1 MKQRKLPAVFMRG
14 GTSNAVV
21 FNQNDLPSDR
31 ALWDEIFL
39 AAIGSPDPNGRQL
52 DGMGGGVSSLSKV
65 CVVGPSTRPDA
76 DIDYTFAQVQV
87 KEAKVDY
94 GANCGNMSSAMG
106 PFAVDEG
113 LVKVSG
119 SEALV
124 RIHNTN
130 TKKIIHALFSMDD
143 GLAAVDGDL
152 AIPGVS
158 GTGSPVK
165 LEFRDPGGATTGKL
179 LPTGNVVDT
188 LEVPGI
194 GKIRASMI
202 DAANATVWIHAQ
214 DIGLTG
220 IELPEALESNAAVM
234 QKLSAIRIAASV
246 AMGITPNAD
255 EAAKK
260 KSVPFIGFVSPPQ
273 DAKLLSGASISA
285 SAVDVTGRV
294 ISNGQP
300 HRALPLTVTLCMGVA
315 ARIEGSVVNAVLR
328 KGGDA
333 EAPVRIGM
341 PSGVLTVAATV
352 RQHNGLWIAEQGA
365 FYRTQRRMFEGQ
377 VLVRA
382 SAVQGLVAA
391 TGQQQPAGKTANG
404 KRKAA

>member
-1 MKQRKLPAVFMRG
+1 
-14 GTSNAVV
+14 
-21 FNQNDLPSDR
+21 
-31 ALWDEIFL
+31 
-39 AAIGSPDPNGRQL
+39 
-52 DGMGGGVSSLSKV
+52 MGGGVSSLSKV

-106 PFAVDEG
+106 PFALDEG
-113 LVKVSG
+113 MVKVSG
-119 SEALV
+119 REALV

-130 TKKIIHALFSMDD
+130 TKKIIHALFSVDD

-188 LEVPGI
+188 LDVPGI
-194 GKIRASMI
+194 GKIRVSMV
-202 DAANATVWIHAQ
+202 DAANATVWVKAA
-214 DIGLTG
+214 DIGLSG
-220 IELPEALESNAAVM
+220 IELPEPLEANTVAM

-246 AMGITPNAD
+246 AMGIAPNVE
-255 EAAKK
+255 EAAKQ
-260 KSVPFIGFVSPPQ
+260 KSVPFIGFVSAPQ
-273 DAKLLSGASISA
+273 DAKLLSGETIKADEI
-285 SAVDVTGRV
+285 DLTGRV

-300 HRALPLTVTLCMGVA
+300 HRALPLTVSLCMAVA
-315 ARIEGSVVNAVLR
+315 SRIEGSVVSEVLR
-328 KGGDA
+328 KGTDA
-333 EAPVRIGM
+333 EAPIRIGM
-341 PSGVLTVAATV
+341 PSGILTVAATV
-352 RQHNGLWIAEQGA
+352 RQTDSGWHAEQGA

-382 SAVQGLVAA
+382 SRVPGVIASGKQTAA
-391 TGQQQPAGKTANG
+391 
-404 KRKAA
+404 